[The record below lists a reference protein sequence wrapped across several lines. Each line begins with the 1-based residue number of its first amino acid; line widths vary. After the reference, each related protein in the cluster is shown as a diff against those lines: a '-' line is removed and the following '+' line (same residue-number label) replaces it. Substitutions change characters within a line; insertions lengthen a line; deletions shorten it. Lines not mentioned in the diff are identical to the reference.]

1 MTFTKKI
8 MKNRALDKNKIRIL
22 AFVIGM
28 LVALPLMSMLFNDDN
43 NTNAASIG
51 VVTADK
57 LNVRTGAGTNYSI
70 MTMDGNLVKLVKG
83 TEVTIISE
91 SGDWYYVSSTY
102 NDKEVKGYVSSEY
115 ITITKTVEDKV
126 ETTKKVKVTTD
137 NLNVRTGA
145 GTNYSILVS
154 NGVNVIPIT

>member
-1 MTFTKKI
+1 MTFMNKI
-8 MKNRALDKNKIRIL
+8 RVLDKNKIRIL

-91 SGDWYYVSSTY
+91 SGDWY
-102 NDKEVKGYVSSEY
+102 
-115 ITITKTVEDKV
+115 
-126 ETTKKVKVTTD
+126 
-137 NLNVRTGA
+137 
-145 GTNYSILVS
+145 
-154 NGVNVIPIT
+154 